1 MVAHLTTEQRL
12 QLVKN
17 SPSAENEHQES
28 SVLQALYNA
37 GKKAEQLVSHHV
49 KEHFGKEVALDFTS
63 LRQLYLRVGTDFS
76 SIPEDP
82 RDAKEALSS
91 KEKLDDQ
98 GNGIRSAVGIMTS
111 LIAVRRDVFLID
123 EPEAFLHPPQAFRMG
138 RFIAEQAGT
147 AQLIVAT
154 HSADFLRGLLSSG
167 QDMTVLRI
175 DRENNV
181 NSFNILSPDDLQ
193 AIRKDALLSSARVLE
208 GLFYNGGVVVEGDRD
223 SRFYQAVSN
232 KKRPEIDLHF
242 VNADN
247 KQTVSRIRNLY
258 RKLGVRCV
266 GIVDFDVLNSK
277 NEFKRQLGDLGLTEE
292 KSTARRGLGWGGQR
306 QSSRT

>member
-1 MVAHLTTEQRL
+1 
-12 QLVKN
+12 
-17 SPSAENEHQES
+17 
-28 SVLQALYNA
+28 
-37 GKKAEQLVSHHV
+37 
-49 KEHFGKEVALDFTS
+49 
-63 LRQLYLRVGTDFS
+63 
-76 SIPEDP
+76 
-82 RDAKEALSS
+82 
-91 KEKLDDQ
+91 
-98 GNGIRSAVGIMTS
+98 
-111 LIAVRRDVFLID
+111 
-123 EPEAFLHPPQAFRMG
+123 
-138 RFIAEQAGT
+138 
-147 AQLIVAT
+147 
-154 HSADFLRGLLSSG
+154 
-167 QDMTVLRI
+167 MTVLRI